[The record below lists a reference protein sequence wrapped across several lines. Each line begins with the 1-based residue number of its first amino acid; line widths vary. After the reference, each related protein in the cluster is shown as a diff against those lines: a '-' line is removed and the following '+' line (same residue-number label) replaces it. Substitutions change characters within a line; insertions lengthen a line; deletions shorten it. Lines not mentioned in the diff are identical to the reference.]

1 LLFEML
7 SLCVSTSSIGGARCP
22 MVAVTV
28 AKSVAT
34 YQIHSYFL
42 FWLNW
47 FRRLCDIEALGSR
60 VMSCLRLYFSGS
72 PHGEIEPQALQINR
86 RKSLAL
92 LVHLAARSET
102 QRRDTLA
109 TLFWPKT
116 RKAKLRARLHR
127 AVSHLH
133 QMVGNAWLSIDR
145 EIVALVQNEEVE
157 PAGKLLRRTTV
168 CPMQAGPGP
177 HTRSSTPLFDRTLY
191 FGGAA
196 YRSAA
201 PI

>member
-1 LLFEML
+1 
-7 SLCVSTSSIGGARCP
+7 

-72 PHGEIEPQALQINR
+72 PHGEIEPQALQIKR

-102 QRRDTLA
+102 RRRDTLA
-109 TLFWPKT
+109 TFFWPENAQNQAAGKG
-116 RKAKLRARLHR
+116 

-133 QMVGNAWLSIDR
+133 QMVENAWLSIDR
-145 EIVALVQNEEVE
+145 EIVALVQ
-157 PAGKLLRRTTV
+157 
-168 CPMQAGPGP
+168 
-177 HTRSSTPLFDRTLY
+177 
-191 FGGAA
+191 
-196 YRSAA
+196 
-201 PI
+201 